1 MRNRLL
7 DNAPLLRLAVCLIVG
22 IVIANYVPLALSVLP
37 ALAVMVV
44 VTLLLWK
51 YENLQSIAILACFL
65 LVGLFLMQRHLSAS
79 DESVSM
85 SRLDKSKA
93 YFLNQ
98 RGILLDRL
106 ADSGVDGDA
115 YAVVAAMALGDK
127 SALTHEIRDTYSVS
141 GASHVLA
148 LSGLHLG
155 IIYCLLWLLLPH
167 RRWPAVSQTIILIAI
182 WLYVL
187 LVGMPV
193 SVVRSAVMLT
203 VYGLLSIGHR
213 NKMSVNA
220 LAFTAIVMLMCNPE
234 WLFDIGFQLSFMAV
248 LGITLFHP
256 LINSMIPLHIQ
267 QRHRLLHLVWGTT
280 TISVAA
286 QIGTAPFI
294 IYYFERFSTWF
305 LLSNYIVVPMASII
319 LYLVLLCVS
328 IYWWSG
334 AVGYITMILS
344 WIVVAMNKLLS
355 FISQLPLSS
364 IEGIHINTLQLF
376 LLYVIIGSSYVALS
390 IIYPRAQ
397 RSG

>member
-65 LVGLFLMQRHLSAS
+65 LVGMFLMQRHLSAS

-85 SRLDKSKA
+85 SRLDNSKA

-98 RGILLDRL
+98 RGMLLDRL

-248 LGITLFHP
+248 LAILLFVP
-256 LINSMIPLHIQ
+256 LFEDVFSAKYLQ
-267 QRHRLLHLVWGTT
+267 EHRWIRRIWGLVAV
-280 TISVAA
+280 SVSA
-286 QIGTAPFI
+286 QIGVAPLI
-294 IYYFERFSTWF
+294 AYYFGRLSTYF
-305 LLSNYIVVPMASII
+305 LLTNFIVLPAAYLILGFSLIVLLFPSLAYILLYIVDTLNA
-319 LYLVLLCVS
+319 VLLR
-328 IYWWSG
+328 
-334 AVGYITMILS
+334 ITAI
-344 WIVVAMNKLLS
+344 
-355 FISQLPLSS
+355 PGSS
-364 IEGIHINTLQLF
+364 IDGFHPNVLQVVLT
-376 LLYVIIGSSYVALS
+376 YVIIFCTYLLIERIKPSLGW
-390 IIYPRAQ
+390 RAS
-397 RSG
+397 R

>member
-37 ALAVMVV
+37 ALAIMVV

-65 LVGLFLMQRHLSAS
+65 LVGVFLMQRHLSAS

-106 ADSGVDGDA
+106 ADSGVGGDA

-248 LGITLFHP
+248 LAILLFVP
-256 LINSMIPLHIQ
+256 LFEDVFSAKYLQ
-267 QRHRLLHLVWGTT
+267 EHRWIRRIWGLVAV
-280 TISVAA
+280 SVSA
-286 QIGTAPFI
+286 QIGVAPLI
-294 IYYFERFSTWF
+294 AYYFGRLSTYF
-305 LLSNYIVVPMASII
+305 LLTNFIVLPAAYLILGFSLIVLLFPSLAYILLYIVDTLNA
-319 LYLVLLCVS
+319 VLLR
-328 IYWWSG
+328 
-334 AVGYITMILS
+334 ITAI
-344 WIVVAMNKLLS
+344 
-355 FISQLPLSS
+355 PGSS
-364 IEGIHINTLQLF
+364 IEGFHPNVLQVVLT
-376 LLYVIIGSSYVALS
+376 YVIIFCTYLLIERIKPSLGW
-390 IIYPRAQ
+390 RAS
-397 RSG
+397 R

>member
-7 DNAPLLRLAVCLIVG
+7 ESAPLLRVAVCLIIG
-22 IVIANYVPLALSVLP
+22 IVIARYVLLPIPVLP
-37 ALAVMVV
+37 ILAVMVMITV
-44 VTLLLWK
+44 LLWK
-51 YENLQSIAILACFL
+51 YTNLQSIAILVCFL
-65 LVGLFLMQRHLSAS
+65 LVGMFLMQRQLSATDDS
-79 DESVSM
+79 QSF
-85 SRLDKSKA
+85 SRLDNSKVF
-93 YFLNQ
+93 FLNQ
-98 RGILLDRL
+98 RGMLLDRL
-106 ADSGVDGDA
+106 AYSGVDGDA

-127 SALTHEIRDTYSVS
+127 SALTHELRDTYSVS

-248 LGITLFHP
+248 LAILLFVP
-256 LINSMIPLHIQ
+256 LFEDVFSAKYLQ
-267 QRHRLLHLVWGTT
+267 EHRWIRRIWGLVAV
-280 TISVAA
+280 SVSA
-286 QIGTAPFI
+286 QIGVAPLI
-294 IYYFERFSTWF
+294 AYYFGRLSTYF
-305 LLSNYIVVPMASII
+305 LLTNFIVLPAAYLILVFSLIVLLFPSLAYILLYIVDTLNA
-319 LYLVLLCVS
+319 VLLR
-328 IYWWSG
+328 
-334 AVGYITMILS
+334 ITAI
-344 WIVVAMNKLLS
+344 
-355 FISQLPLSS
+355 PGSS
-364 IEGIHINTLQLF
+364 IDGFQPNVLQVVLT
-376 LLYVIIGSSYVALS
+376 YVIIFCTYLLIERIKPSLGW
-390 IIYPRAQ
+390 RAS
-397 RSG
+397 R

>member
-7 DNAPLLRLAVCLIVG
+7 ESAPLLRVAVCLIIG
-22 IVIANYVPLALSVLP
+22 IVIARYVLLPIPVLP
-37 ALAVMVV
+37 ILAVMVMITV
-44 VTLLLWK
+44 LLWK
-51 YENLQSIAILACFL
+51 YTNLQSIAILVCFL
-65 LVGLFLMQRHLSAS
+65 LVGMFLMQRQLSATDDS
-79 DESVSM
+79 QSF
-85 SRLDKSKA
+85 SRLDNSKA
-93 YFLNQ
+93 FFLNQ
-98 RGILLDRL
+98 RGMLLDRL
-106 ADSGVDGDA
+106 AYSGVDGDA

-127 SALTHEIRDTYSVS
+127 SALTHELRDTYSVS

-248 LGITLFHP
+248 LAILLFVP
-256 LINSMIPLHIQ
+256 LFEDVFSAKYLQ
-267 QRHRLLHLVWGTT
+267 EHRWVRRIWGLVAV
-280 TISVAA
+280 SVSA
-286 QIGTAPFI
+286 QIGVAPLI
-294 IYYFERFSTWF
+294 AYYFGRLSTYF
-305 LLSNYIVVPMASII
+305 LLTNFIVLPAAYLILGFSLIVLLFPSLAYILLYIVDTLNA
-319 LYLVLLCVS
+319 VLLR
-328 IYWWSG
+328 
-334 AVGYITMILS
+334 ITAI
-344 WIVVAMNKLLS
+344 
-355 FISQLPLSS
+355 PGSS
-364 IEGIHINTLQLF
+364 IDGFHPNVLQVVLT
-376 LLYVIIGSSYVALS
+376 YVIIFCTYLLIERIRPAQGWRSS
-390 IIYPRAQ
+390 R
-397 RSG
+397 

>member
-7 DNAPLLRLAVCLIVG
+7 ESAPLLRVAVCLIIG
-22 IVIANYVPLALSVLP
+22 IVIARYVLLPIPVLP
-37 ALAVMVV
+37 ILAVMVMITV
-44 VTLLLWK
+44 LLWK
-51 YENLQSIAILACFL
+51 YTNLQSIAILVSFL
-65 LVGLFLMQRHLSAS
+65 LVGMFLMQRQLSATDDS
-79 DESVSM
+79 QSF
-85 SRLDKSKA
+85 SRLDNSKA
-93 YFLNQ
+93 FFLNQ
-98 RGILLDRL
+98 RGMLLDRL
-106 ADSGVDGDA
+106 AYSGVDGDA

-127 SALTHEIRDTYSVS
+127 SALTHELRDTYSVS

-248 LGITLFHP
+248 LAILLFVP
-256 LINSMIPLHIQ
+256 LFEDVFSAKYLQ
-267 QRHRLLHLVWGTT
+267 EHRWIRRIWGLVAV
-280 TISVAA
+280 SVSA
-286 QIGTAPFI
+286 QIGVAPLI
-294 IYYFERFSTWF
+294 AYYFGRLSTYF
-305 LLSNYIVVPMASII
+305 LLTNFIVLPAAYLILGFSLIVLLFPSLAYILLYIVDTLNA
-319 LYLVLLCVS
+319 VLLR
-328 IYWWSG
+328 
-334 AVGYITMILS
+334 ITAI
-344 WIVVAMNKLLS
+344 
-355 FISQLPLSS
+355 PGSS
-364 IEGIHINTLQLF
+364 IDGFHPNVLQVVLT
-376 LLYVIIGSSYVALS
+376 YVIIFCTYLLIERIKPSLGW
-390 IIYPRAQ
+390 RAS
-397 RSG
+397 R

>member
-65 LVGLFLMQRHLSAS
+65 LVGMFLMQRHLSVS

-85 SRLDKSKA
+85 SRLDNSKA

-98 RGILLDRL
+98 RGMLLDRL

-155 IIYCLLWLLLPH
+155 IIYGLLWLLLPH
-167 RRWPAVSQTIILIAI
+167 RRWPAVSQTVILIAI

-203 VYGLLSIGHR
+203 VYGILSIAHR

-220 LAFTAIVMLMCNPE
+220 LAFTAIVMLLWNPE

-248 LGITLFHP
+248 LAILLFVP
-256 LINSMIPLHIQ
+256 VFEDMFSAQYLQ
-267 QRHRLLHLVWGTT
+267 EHRWIRRVWGLTAV
-280 TISVAA
+280 SVSA
-286 QIGTAPFI
+286 QIGVAQLI
-294 IYYFERFSTWF
+294 AYYFGRLSTYF
-305 LLSNYIVVPMASII
+305 LLTNFIVLPAAYLILGFSLIVLLFPSLAYILLYIVDALNAI
-319 LYLVLLCVS
+319 LLR
-328 IYWWSG
+328 
-334 AVGYITMILS
+334 ITAI
-344 WIVVAMNKLLS
+344 
-355 FISQLPLSS
+355 PGSS
-364 IEGIHINTLQLF
+364 IDGFHPNVLQVVLT
-376 LLYVIIGSSYVALS
+376 YVIIFCTYLLIERIKPALGW
-390 IIYPRAQ
+390 RAS
-397 RSG
+397 R

>member
-22 IVIANYVPLALSVLP
+22 IVIANYVPLAFSVLP

-65 LVGLFLMQRHLSAS
+65 LVGMFLMQRHLSVS

-106 ADSGVDGDA
+106 ADSGVGGDA

-155 IIYCLLWLLLPH
+155 IIYGLLWLLLPH
-167 RRWPAVSQTIILIAI
+167 RRWPAVSQTVILIAI

-203 VYGLLSIGHR
+203 VYGILSIAHR

-220 LAFTAIVMLMCNPE
+220 LAFTAIVMLLWNPE

-248 LGITLFHP
+248 LAILLFVP
-256 LINSMIPLHIQ
+256 VFEDMFSAQYLQ
-267 QRHRLLHLVWGTT
+267 EHRWIRRVWGLTAV
-280 TISVAA
+280 SVSA
-286 QIGTAPFI
+286 QIGVAPLI
-294 IYYFERFSTWF
+294 AYYFGRLSTYF
-305 LLSNYIVVPMASII
+305 LLTNFIVLPAAYLILGFSLIVLLFPSLAYILLYIVDTLNA
-319 LYLVLLCVS
+319 VLLR
-328 IYWWSG
+328 
-334 AVGYITMILS
+334 ITAI
-344 WIVVAMNKLLS
+344 
-355 FISQLPLSS
+355 PGSS
-364 IEGIHINTLQLF
+364 IDGFHPNVLQVVLT
-376 LLYVIIGSSYVALS
+376 YVIIFCTYLLIERIKPSLGW
-390 IIYPRAQ
+390 RAS
-397 RSG
+397 R